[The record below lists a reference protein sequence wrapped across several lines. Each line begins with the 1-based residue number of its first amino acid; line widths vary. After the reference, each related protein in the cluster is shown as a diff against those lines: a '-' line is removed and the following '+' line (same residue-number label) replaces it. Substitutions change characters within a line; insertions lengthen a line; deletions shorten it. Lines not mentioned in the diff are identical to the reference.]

1 MYHSIIKL
9 SFLSQTYYVIIDHD
23 SISPGNG
30 REVLDGL
37 NDTKKQFLFQLI
49 TTLKLPGSKGYGTQ
63 RVMYSST
70 YTADV
75 SLAQEF

>member
-37 NDTKKQFLFQLI
+37 NDTKTQFLFQLI
-49 TTLKLPGSKGYGTQ
+49 TTLNYQVQKGMEHKG
-63 RVMYSST
+63 
-70 YTADV
+70 
-75 SLAQEF
+75 